1 MLVGNRLSRRQV
13 MQGAGAVGLGLLA
26 GCGRLPGQAQP
37 PKLPRLGV
45 LWIGRSGPTPQIEAF
60 RAALRGVGYVEGQ
73 NIVIEYRFGEDRA
86 ERLPDLAA
94 ELVQLPVDVIFA
106 GGTPAARTAQQATST
121 IPIVS
126 MTGDPVGLGTVAS
139 LARPGGNVTGV
150 TYLSAELSGKRLEL
164 LQDIVPG
171 ITRVAVLWNPTD
183 AEKAIEHHNVEDAAR
198 ALGVRLDSVPIRTAG
213 ELDHAFEVL
222 AAERPTALFIVADGL
237 LSSHRAALTDFA
249 ARTALPAMYPS
260 KWFVEVGGLIAYEP
274 NLPALFHR
282 AAIHIDKLL
291 KGAKPA
297 ELPVERPM
305 TFDFVINLQTA
316 EALGL
321 TIPPHVLLQATEVIR

>member
-1 MLVGNRLSRRQV
+1 MPHRWSRRQLV
-13 MQGAGAVGLGLLA
+13 QGAGAVGLALLA
-26 GCGRLPGQAQP
+26 ACGRWPGQAQP
-37 PKLPRLGV
+37 SKLPRLGV
-45 LWIGRSGPTPQIEAF
+45 LWIGRSGPTPQLEAF

-121 IPIVS
+121 IPIVT

-150 TYLSAELSGKRLEL
+150 TYLSAELSGKRMEL
-164 LQDIVPG
+164 LKELVPG
-171 ITRVAVLWNPTD
+171 MTRVAVLWNPMD
-183 AEKAIEHHNVEDAAR
+183 AEKVIEYHNAEDAAR
-198 ALGVRLDSVPIRTAG
+198 ALGTRLHSAPVRAAS

-222 AAERPTALFIVADGL
+222 ATEPPDALLILSDGL
-237 LSSHRAALTDFA
+237 LASHRAGLTDFA
-249 ARTALPAMYPS
+249 ARAQLPAMYPS

-282 AAIHIDKLL
+282 AAIHIDKVL

-305 TFDFVINLQTA
+305 HFDFVINLRTA
-316 EALGL
+316 QALGL
-321 TIPPHVLLQATEVIR
+321 TIPHHVLLEATEVIQ